1 LGGSSPKLKS
11 ISAAVQ
17 RSFRQF
23 SYRFMEEEPL
33 AGDREAEEKENE
45 KDRREKK

>member
-1 LGGSSPKLKS
+1 
-11 ISAAVQ
+11 
-17 RSFRQF
+17 
-23 SYRFMEEEPL
+23 MEEEPL